1 MEVHHHPQLE
11 HKPKPWK
18 EYILEYIM
26 IFLAVTT
33 GFFAE
38 SLREHIN
45 DRAKEKE
52 YLVSLVS
59 ELKSDTAGYSQSLQK
74 VMIMRPQ
81 LDSLYVNVTEAS
93 RYNYVLEG
101 KWNTPVNEANVMY
114 LPALTIIQQLKS
126 SGNLRLIDKKDI
138 GSKIIKYETF
148 IEGPY
153 KNLVAGLDV
162 AAEKLYN
169 LEDDLCDESEFNK
182 KVNDN
187 IINHISNDSLGTT
200 GYYNMTLK
208 IRDAEKLNQ
217 LANSAIN
224 YNARNWGYINLLN
237 KAKKQATVLLQ
248 DINREY
254 GLEGE

>member
-1 MEVHHHPQLE
+1 MEVHHHPDLHHE
-11 HKPKPWK
+11 RKPWK

-45 DRAKEKE
+45 DHNKEKE

-59 ELKSDTAGYSQSLQK
+59 ELKSDTAGYNQSLHK
-74 VMIMRPQ
+74 IMALRPN
-81 LDSLYVNVTEAS
+81 LDSLYVNVTQAA
-93 RYNYVLEG
+93 RYNYVLQG
-101 KWNTPVNEANVMY
+101 KWNTPVNESNVMY
-114 LPALTIIQQLKS
+114 LPALAIIQQLKS

-138 GSKIIKYETF
+138 SIKIIKYETF
-148 IEGPY
+148 IDGSY
-153 KNLVAGLDV
+153 KNLVSGLDG

-187 IINHISNDSLGTT
+187 MVNHVSNDSLGTT
-200 GYYNMTLK
+200 GFYNMTLK
-208 IRDAEKLNQ
+208 IKDPEKLNQ

-237 KAKKQATVLLQ
+237 KAKKQATGLLEAIQ
-248 DINREY
+248 KEY